1 VRWLWTRAAWGAAL
15 VAASILLLEGGVR
28 VLHGGHAPL
37 VPIQRI
43 DGVTRLP
50 PNRQFTVAFPLGSGL
65 SQGVATEYITD
76 RGGARISDPAWGDRD
91 PVGGVVVVGDSQAL
105 GYQLDFESTFAVVAA
120 VEQGIPPQ
128 EVRLVAAPELCTET
142 ELALAGAYG
151 VDRMR
156 GQRLGIVVVNLGN
169 DLDELFFTPEPQTEP
184 IRNWLMPRSF
194 LYMDWRLILRRLQSS
209 DAGDAPGVN
218 WILYALEPHERVTL
232 ARAAA
237 ETVREIASLMAG
249 FEQVIAVLVPSDF
262 QVDPA
267 ELDKYA
273 KYATSATEF
282 AEWRRAA
289 PVLAAQMNA
298 VQEFIA
304 ADLEANAVATVRFT
318 EVVRG
323 REQGVFDADSHHLT
337 VDAHRWLGQA
347 IAARARELRP

>member
-1 VRWLWTRAAWGAAL
+1 
-15 VAASILLLEGGVR
+15 
-28 VLHGGHAPL
+28 
-37 VPIQRI
+37 
-43 DGVTRLP
+43 
-50 PNRQFTVAFPLGSGL
+50 
-65 SQGVATEYITD
+65 
-76 RGGARISDPAWGDRD
+76 
-91 PVGGVVVVGDSQAL
+91 
-105 GYQLDFESTFAVVAA
+105 
-120 VEQGIPPQ
+120 
-128 EVRLVAAPELCTET
+128 
-142 ELALAGAYG
+142 
-151 VDRMR
+151 
-156 GQRLGIVVVNLGN
+156 
-169 DLDELFFTPEPQTEP
+169 
-184 IRNWLMPRSF
+184 
-194 LYMDWRLILRRLQSS
+194 
-209 DAGDAPGVN
+209 
-218 WILYALEPHERVTL
+218 
-232 ARAAA
+232 
-237 ETVREIASLMAG
+237 MAG